1 MTVKIRYESTCKVTN
16 EKTNASVDAEVVSFN
31 EGRNL
36 TVVLNRSVR
45 LLLNWN
51 GHVYEG
57 RTAGMDFI
65 SNGPK
70 GQKYSESS
78 R

>member
-16 EKTNASVDAEVVSFN
+16 EKNGANVNADIVSFN

-36 TVVLNRSVR
+36 TVVLNRSVKV
-45 LLLNWN
+45 LMNWN

-57 RTAGMDFI
+57 RAAGMDFI

-70 GQKYSESS
+70 GQKYSEG